1 MFAQPWFLPVI
12 SCLLMTIPAFLLR
25 RWITRKTGR
34 TSLPLSHPWQ
44 LLFVAVCAYFA
55 PHNLFDASAWWLLF
69 GVLQA
74 ASVADLALQCLVGKR
89 DLPETPPPAP
99 MNDAP

>member
-12 SCLLMTIPAFLLR
+12 SCLLMVIPTFLLQ
-25 RWITRKTGR
+25 RWITRR
-34 TSLPLSHPWQ
+34 TVRKPLLPNHPWQ
-44 LLFVAVCAYFA
+44 LLLMAVCAFLL
-55 PHNLFDASAWWLLF
+55 PHNLSEASAGWLFF